1 MCDTIIC
8 NKSDSREEK
17 VASRDQKNML
27 VHAFQGL
34 HFDLK
39 PVVFTANGSLT
50 RNPPD
55 FSFVWSGLN
64 VLKLDLCTDRLHAF
78 SANPRGTS
86 LRCRVGNQGEGLQ
99 RSYVRTYYHTAYCTI
114 HTLSKVSIERNID
127 DNRYVD
133 PSHVTRVHN

>member
-1 MCDTIIC
+1 
-8 NKSDSREEK
+8 
-17 VASRDQKNML
+17 ML

-64 VLKLDLCTDRLHAF
+64 IFKLDLCTDRLHAF
-78 SANPRGTS
+78 SAKPRGTS
-86 LRCRVGNQGEGLQ
+86 LRCRVGNQGEGW
-99 RSYVRTYYHTAYCTI
+99 REHKYEDMCIPTI
-114 HTLSKVSIERNID
+114 VPHTLQYMHEFVSIERNID
-127 DNRYVD
+127 NNRYVY
-133 PSHVTRVHN
+133 PSTCDTRA